1 VGKRIRIHV
10 DQVVS
15 EAELYE
21 DKAPLTTAALWEA
34 LPITDRT
41 IQTRWSGDAWRTEG
55 NYELQPARAPVENIA
70 GRLSAGDIIYYPG
83 HEHNLIKIGIA
94 YGQAQWLAPFM
105 EPIDVALI
113 GRIDTNLEGFVER
126 CSRLIFEGPMP
137 VRIERIARIEGVGRG
152 PNSR

>member
-10 DQVVS
+10 DQVIS

-137 VRIERIARIEGVGRG
+137 VRIERIEGVGRG
-152 PNSR
+152 PDSR